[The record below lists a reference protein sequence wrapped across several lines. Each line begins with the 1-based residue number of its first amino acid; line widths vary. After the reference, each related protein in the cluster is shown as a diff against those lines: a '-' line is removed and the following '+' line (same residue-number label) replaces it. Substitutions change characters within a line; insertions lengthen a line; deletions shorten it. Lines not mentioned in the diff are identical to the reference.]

1 MLDMLDN
8 WTIATNGNRV
18 TVRIIMFDLRKA
30 FDRIDHRI
38 LTDKS
43 RSLNLAVSVVNW
55 IMNFFSDQYQR
66 VKLCEGCTSEWGLVP
81 SCVLQG
87 TKAWSLASYPCYQ
100 LLNSSQCKPM
110 EICRRHNSI

>member
-66 VKLCEGCTSEWGLVP
+66 VKHVGVGFGSLLCPPGHKSLVP
-81 SCVLQG
+81 G
-87 TKAWSLASYPCYQ
+87 
-100 LLNSSQCKPM
+100 
-110 EICRRHNSI
+110 